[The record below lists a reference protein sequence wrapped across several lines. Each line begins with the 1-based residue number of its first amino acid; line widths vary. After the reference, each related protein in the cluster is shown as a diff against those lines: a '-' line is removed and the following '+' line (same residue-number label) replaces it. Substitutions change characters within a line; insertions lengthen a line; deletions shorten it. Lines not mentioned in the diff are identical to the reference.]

1 MAPNQV
7 DLRICESGE
16 RESARACTRC
26 AQARTKDRGANGW
39 GRGDWDS
46 VTFPVTFSIGAGGGG
61 RGGRGGNGSNVDA
74 ILLPRQRWAA
84 MWCHGGMTLALSGWT
99 IMLLTLVLLLCWYSV
114 FPVAN

>member
-1 MAPNQV
+1 M
-7 DLRICESGE
+7 E

-46 VTFPVTFSIGAGGGG
+46 VTFPVTFSIGAVGGGG
-61 RGGRGGNGSNVDA
+61 EGGGGNGSNVDA